1 MPPKYPSRSL
11 SSSSRESG
19 GKSIF
24 HNGNPIICLM
34 QAHASPEVVAC
45 LNPPPCQNSPAFAQI
60 LPALFGGLGVAF
72 VSKNWKISIAPV
84 LLMLALFIFVPA
96 LGRDQVGIMVPV
108 SAVFTIIVS
117 RILYKK
123 GVL

>member
-1 MPPKYPSRSL
+1 
-11 SSSSRESG
+11 
-19 GKSIF
+19 
-24 HNGNPIICLM
+24 
-34 QAHASPEVVAC
+34 
-45 LNPPPCQNSPAFAQI
+45 
-60 LPALFGGLGVAF
+60 
-72 VSKNWKISIAPV
+72 
-84 LLMLALFIFVPA
+84 MLALFIFVPA